1 MYRYRQSDV
10 DNCGPAVSAVVY
22 QRLCQLWWAWSF
34 HSRHSRQQTGLQS
47 CFHSDV
53 GHEYSTVL
61 LFPLLVLF
69 LFFKFCSCVCLF
81 STISVHRFWS
91 RTKNDVARVIASHF
105 SVCLSILHRLSVCLR
120 VTVRHQNILVNKFCY
135 IKHTFKGD
143 RRCKLRTLCAV
154 ANDAYQRSLIVS
166 IHQDDT
172 LMFCFMD
179 VVRTTAG
186 V

>member
-1 MYRYRQSDV
+1 
-10 DNCGPAVSAVVY
+10 VSAY
-22 QRLCQLWWAWSF
+22 FLRLA
-34 HSRHSRQQTGLQS
+34 
-47 CFHSDV
+47 
-53 GHEYSTVL
+53 STRFDLEPKMTL
-61 LFPLLVLF
+61 LESLLLTS
-69 LFFKFCSCVCLF
+69 L
-81 STISVHRFWS
+81 
-91 RTKNDVARVIASHF
+91 

-166 IHQDDT
+166 IHQDNT